1 MIDTEGYR
9 PNVGIILCNDD
20 GNLFW
25 ARRVGEDSW
34 QFPQGGIQKNES
46 PEEALYR
53 ELEEEV
59 GLTATDVEVMGCTND
74 WLRYEIPRR
83 YIRRYPR
90 RRTCIG
96 QKQMWYLLR
105 LVSSE
110 QNVCLD
116 ASEKPEFDSWRWIDY
131 WTPAEQVVFFK
142 QQVYRSALQELA
154 PLVQTAG

>member
-46 PEEALYR
+46 PEEALFR

-59 GLTATDVEVMGCTND
+59 GLTEADVQIMGCTSD

-90 RRTCIG
+90 RQTCIG

-105 LVSSE
+105 LIGSE

-116 ASEKPEFDSWRWIDY
+116 RGDKPEFDSWRWVDY

-154 PLVQTAG
+154 PLVQSVT

>member
-1 MIDTEGYR
+1 M
-9 PNVGIILCNDD
+9 
-20 GNLFW
+20 
-25 ARRVGEDSW
+25 
-34 QFPQGGIQKNES
+34 
-46 PEEALYR
+46 
-53 ELEEEV
+53 
-59 GLTATDVEVMGCTND
+59 GLTAADVEVMGCTND

-83 YIRRYPR
+83 FIRRYPR

-110 QNVCLD
+110 QNVRLD
-116 ASEKPEFDSWRWIDY
+116 GSEKPEFDSWRWIDY